1 MDRTDY
7 IKNPEKTDHG
17 NLISSFMCN
26 PEFVAAEFA
35 LSKKEYQIKT
45 GRDQNS
51 NVIAYQVRQSFK
63 PGEISPEEANRIG
76 YEFAERFLKGNH
88 AFIVCTHID
97 KAHIHNHIVWNSTT
111 LDATRKFKYF
121 RRSGMAVRKL
131 SDLICIEHQLS
142 VVEKPKKHGKSYD
155 EWLGK
160 EDDLSFRDRLRIVI
174 DQALKKKPNTI
185 DELIKLLELA
195 GYDIKRGKHIS
206 CKLENQKKY
215 IRLSSL
221 GEGYSEAELLAV
233 MKNEKP
239 HEPFIKRKYPKR
251 EQKTTLLSQLETKIN
266 SGRGVSYD
274 QALKVIKVKQMAK
287 SIAFIQ
293 ERGFRSIEE
302 LSKATADSENLFNE
316 QRAQIKKLEARME
329 EVSILRTH
337 ILNYMKTK
345 ATFDAY
351 KKSGYSKKFLE
362 EHEGEIV
369 LHRASKKAF
378 NQLGLKK
385 LPTIKSLNDEFATL
399 SAQKK
404 AVYDAYRKTKSER
417 RELMTH
423 KANVEF
429 ILGLDETNPSERE
442 YQYE

>member
-1 MDRTDY
+1 MEKEIDY
-7 IKNPEKTDHG
+7 KAVPLYRHSAEYAIEHGELALYRESHRANKACSAEIEKTIYENYKDNRLDTKNNSVQLG
-17 NLISSFMCN
+17 QNFTM
-26 PEFVAAEFA
+26 ERVAYVLANTI
-35 LSKKEYQIKT
+35 QIKSHD
-45 GRDQNS
+45 GR
-51 NVIAYQVRQSFK
+51 
-63 PGEISPEEANRIG
+63 ISDA
-76 YEFAERFLKGNH
+76 
-88 AFIVCTHID
+88 

-111 LDATRKFKYF
+111 LDATRKFKDF

-142 VVEKPKKHGKSYD
+142 VVENPQKHGKSYD
-155 EWLGK
+155 VWLGK
-160 EDDLSFRDRLRIVI
+160 ENEQSFRDRLRIAI
-174 DQALKKKPNTI
+174 DQAMRNKPKTI
-185 DELIKLLELA
+185 DELIKLLEQA
-195 GYDIKRGKHIS
+195 GYDVKRGKYIS

-215 IRLSSL
+215 IRLRSL

-239 HEPFIKRKYPKR
+239 HEPFVKRKYPKR

-266 SGRGVSYD
+266 SGKGVSYD

-378 NQLGLKK
+378 NQLDLKK

-417 RELMTH
+417 KELMTH

-429 ILGLDETNPSERE
+429 ILGLDETNLSERE
-442 YQYE
+442 YQHE